1 MTEGF
6 LVVDKPQGRTS
17 HDVVAEVRRAVG
29 MRKVGHAGTLD
40 PMATGVVVVAL
51 GRCTRLI
58 RFIQDQPKEYV
69 ASARFGV
76 ATDSLDADGV
86 ETDRMAMDVDPRRL
100 REIAAERFTGEIMQV
115 PPMVSALK
123 KDGKR
128 LYELA
133 REGVEVEREAR
144 PVTVYELEIVEV
156 TDGINPDVSFRVVC
170 GKGTYVRS
178 LADDLARAIGGFA
191 HLTELRRTCVG
202 GATVDDA
209 IEIDGLGDWRDH
221 LLGPNEVLADHPEI
235 QIDEATA
242 ANLLNGIRFEAPDL
256 PADPFRVV
264 GEDGT
269 FLAMCEARNGMAVPI
284 VVFN

>member
-1 MTEGF
+1 
-6 LVVDKPQGRTS
+6 
-17 HDVVAEVRRAVG
+17 

-40 PMATGVVVVAL
+40 PMATGVVLVAL

-58 RFIQDQPKEYV
+58 RFIQDQPKEYL
-69 ASARFGV
+69 ATARFGI

-86 ETDRMAMDVDPRRL
+86 ETDRTQMRVDPVHL

-144 PVTVYELEIVEV
+144 PVTVYELEILEV
-156 TDGINPDVSFRVVC
+156 GEGVNPEVSFRVVC

-178 LADDLARAIGGFA
+178 LADDLARALGGFA
-191 HLTELRRTCVG
+191 HLSELRRTSIG
-202 GATVDDA
+202 GAMVEDA
-209 IEIDGLGDWRDH
+209 IGIDALVDWQEC
-221 LLGPNEVLADHPEI
+221 LLGPNEVLSDHPEI
-235 QIDEATA
+235 QIDEPTA
-242 ANLLNGIRFEAPDL
+242 AKLLNGIRFEASDL
-256 PADPFRVV
+256 PAGPFRVV
-264 GEDGT
+264 AADGT
-269 FLAMCEARNGMAVPI
+269 FLAMCEARDRSAVPI

>member
-6 LVVDKPQGRTS
+6 LVIDKPPGRTS

-69 ASARFGV
+69 ATARFGV

-86 ETDRMAMDVDPRRL
+86 ETDRVAMSVDLPQL
-100 REIAAERFTGEIMQV
+100 RQIAAERFTGEIMQV

-144 PVTVYELEIVEV
+144 PVTVYELEILEV
-156 TDGINPDVSFRVVC
+156 TDGVNPDVSFRVVC

-178 LADDLARAIGGFA
+178 LADDLARAMGGFA
-191 HLTELRRTCVG
+191 HLTELRRTSVG
-202 GATVDDA
+202 GATVEDA
-209 IEIDGLGDWRDH
+209 IEIDELARWQDH
-221 LLGPNEVLADHPEI
+221 LLGPNEALSDHPAVR
-235 QIDEATA
+235 IDETRA
-242 ANLLNGIRFEAPDL
+242 ANLLNGIRFEDPDL
-256 PADPFRVV
+256 PAGPFRVV
-264 GEDGT
+264 GADGT
-269 FLAMCEARNGMAVPI
+269 FLAVCEARDGMAVPV